1 MGKVLQS
8 FGGGGAGGV
17 GAGGCHDHES
27 LKPSRDSGGAALMK
41 AAPAVSTSDGHG
53 QGLGSWQSS
62 SLSPPLT
69 VMGKGL
75 GRGKALPCLH
85 L

>member
-1 MGKVLQS
+1 MCNRHVELKWHGITVTKN
-8 FGGGGAGGV
+8 
-17 GAGGCHDHES
+17 HDQVHES
-27 LKPSRDSGGAALMK
+27 LNPSLGRGGAVLMNT
-41 AAPAVSTSDGHG
+41 APSVSTSGGHG

-69 VMGKGL
+69 VMDKGL